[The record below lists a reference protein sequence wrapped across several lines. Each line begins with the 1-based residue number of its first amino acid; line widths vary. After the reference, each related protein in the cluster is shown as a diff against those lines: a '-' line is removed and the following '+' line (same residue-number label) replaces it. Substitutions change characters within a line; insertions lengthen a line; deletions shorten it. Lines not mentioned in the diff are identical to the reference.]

1 MFRNCDPFGIDKMHK
16 SKLKRV
22 YTKWITRE
30 YSLRT
35 STYLITYFITVS
47 LGVHGFIG
55 YKSVVLLNSCM
66 WLVKGKRADALV
78 EVGLQNIY
86 VWDLKVEFIL

>member
-1 MFRNCDPFGIDKMHK
+1 M
-16 SKLKRV
+16 
-22 YTKWITRE
+22 
-30 YSLRT
+30 RT

-86 VWDLKVEFIL
+86 V